1 MDKLALIR
9 CFQDTLNLCESNKLK
24 NLTKKAKKKTIVY
37 DENVLADK
45 YLRILKDESEVI
57 EVIEGTSFATAKKYL
72 HYGKVGV
79 LNVANPHYPGGGVEN
94 GAMAQEECLC

>member
-57 EVIEGTSFATAKKYL
+57 EVIEGTSFATAKK
-72 HYGKVGV
+72 
-79 LNVANPHYPGGGVEN
+79 
-94 GAMAQEECLC
+94 